1 MARMIRQSLT
11 AYAAPLCET
20 VVETPVPRGTEV
32 LVRISRCGVCHS
44 DVHLQDGYFGLGGDK
59 KLDVT
64 ALRTLPF
71 TLGHEIAGTVEQ
83 AGPDAQVEIGRS
95 FAVFPWIGCGECA
108 ACKAEEENL
117 CAAPRHLGIQ
127 VDGGFATHV
136 LVPHP
141 RYLIDHGS
149 MSAGLAGAYMCSGI
163 TAFSALK
170 RLTERAQRGPILLVG
185 LGGVGMMGLA
195 LALAMFPQPP
205 IVADIDARKR
215 EAALAAGAAAA
226 YDPADPNARKALLR
240 ATGGVAGAVDF
251 VGSDGSLAFAVGA
264 IARGGKVVITGL
276 LGGSFS
282 TAIAMFPLRAM
293 SIEGTFTGTLAEA
306 EEMMALA
313 RSGKVTPVPI
323 IERPLSAA
331 QASLDDLRN
340 GRGVVGRVVLTP

>member
-1 MARMIRQSLT
+1 
-11 AYAAPLCET
+11 
-20 VVETPVPRGTEV
+20 
-32 LVRISRCGVCHS
+32 
-44 DVHLQDGYFGLGGDK
+44 
-59 KLDVT
+59 
-64 ALRTLPF
+64 LRTLPF

-127 VDGGFATHV
+127 VDGGFASHV

>member
-11 AYAAPLCET
+11 AYATPLCET
-20 VVETPVPRGTEV
+20 VVQTPVPRGSEV
-32 LVRISRCGVCHS
+32 LIRISRCGVCHS
-44 DVHLQDGYFGLGGDK
+44 DVHLQDGYFGLGGEK
-59 KLDVT
+59 KLDVRQG
-64 ALRTLPF
+64 RTLPF

-83 AGPDAQVEIGRS
+83 AGPDAQVEVGRS

-108 ACKAEEENL
+108 ACRAGEENL

-170 RLTERAQRGPILLVG
+170 RLVERAERGPILLVG

-195 LALAMFPQPP
+195 LALAMFPHAPV
-205 IVADIDARKR
+205 VADIDAQKR
-215 EAALAAGAAAA
+215 DAALAAGASAA
-226 YDPADPNARKALLR
+226 YDPADPLARKALLR

-251 VGSDGSLAFAVGA
+251 VGADGSLAFAVGA
-264 IARGGKVVITGL
+264 IAKGGKVVITGL

-306 EEMMALA
+306 REMMALA

-323 IERPLSAA
+323 IERPLNAA